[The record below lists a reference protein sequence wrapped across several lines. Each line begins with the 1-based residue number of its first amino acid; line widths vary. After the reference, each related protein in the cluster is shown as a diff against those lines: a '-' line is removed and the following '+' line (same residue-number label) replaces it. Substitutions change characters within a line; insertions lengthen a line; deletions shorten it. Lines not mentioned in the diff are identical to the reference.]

1 MTPRV
6 PLLLILGLAA
16 LAGCTS
22 EVTTPEPQ
30 QTIDAQLRASI
41 GNWGIVPIGE
51 MPAQNP
57 AQVALGR
64 ALFFDKILSGNRD
77 VACATCHDVST
88 GLGDGRS
95 LAVGT
100 GGTGTGVARRLG
112 AGRQFTPRSAPSLLN
127 AGLGLYTMFWDLR
140 LTGGQGQFVTDPN
153 VPFPSALPN
162 ILTAQAMLPVLSRHE
177 MRGAP
182 GDVDGF
188 GNPNELALLGDQQ
201 PAEVWNAIMQRLLA
215 VSEYMAMF
223 NAAFPGTGPHRF
235 EHAARALA
243 VFQMEA
249 FTRTRSPFDR
259 YLERD
264 DAALNLVQKRGGLLF
279 FGKAQCSSCHNGPF
293 LGGQGLANVGAPQIG
308 PGGTKQPPLDMGR
321 GEHDNNDF
329 YRFAFRVAPLRNV
342 ELSAPY
348 FHSGAFRTL
357 DAVVR
362 HYNDVRKSLTEY
374 DPSQLDPDVRPMYRG
389 DPATTSAVLATLD
402 GRLNRPLGLTD
413 KEIGELVAFLK
424 SLTDPAARSLTSLVP
439 ASVPSGLSVRE

>member
-1 MTPRV
+1 
-6 PLLLILGLAA
+6 
-16 LAGCTS
+16 
-22 EVTTPEPQ
+22 
-30 QTIDAQLRASI
+30 
-41 GNWGIVPIGE
+41 
-51 MPAQNP
+51 
-57 AQVALGR
+57 
-64 ALFFDKILSGNRD
+64 
-77 VACATCHDVST
+77 
-88 GLGDGRS
+88 
-95 LAVGT
+95 
-100 GGTGTGVARRLG
+100 
-112 AGRQFTPRSAPSLLN
+112 
-127 AGLGLYTMFWDLR
+127 
-140 LTGGQGQFVTDPN
+140 
-153 VPFPSALPN
+153 
-162 ILTAQAMLPVLSRHE
+162 
-177 MRGAP
+177 
-182 GDVDGF
+182 
-188 GNPNELALLGDQQ
+188 
-201 PAEVWNAIMQRLLA
+201 
-215 VSEYMAMF
+215 VSEYVAMF
-223 NAAFPGTGPHRF
+223 NAAFPGTGQYRF

-293 LGGQGLANVGAPQIG
+293 LGGQGLANVGAPQVG
-308 PGGTKQPPLDMGR
+308 PGGAKQPPLDLGR

-374 DPSQLDPDVRPMYRG
+374 DPSQLDPDVRTMYHG

-402 GRLNRPLGLTD
+402 GRFSRPLGLTD
-413 KEIGELVAFLK
+413 TEIGELVAFLK
-424 SLTDPAARSLTSLVP
+424 SLTDPASRNLASLVP